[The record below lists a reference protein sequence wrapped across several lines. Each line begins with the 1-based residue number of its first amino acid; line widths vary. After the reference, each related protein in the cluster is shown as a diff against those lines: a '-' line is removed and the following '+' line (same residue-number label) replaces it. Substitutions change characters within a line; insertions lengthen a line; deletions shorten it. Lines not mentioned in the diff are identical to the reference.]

1 VNPFHRSSL
10 ARRNQQCYNAAMQ
23 TKGRVL
29 LINPWIY
36 DFAAYNEWVEP
47 LGLLSVAAVLRENGY
62 TLSLVDCLDRWH
74 PDLLKLQGREA
85 PKSNEYGCGKFH
97 KTFLDKP
104 AVLGHVPR
112 RYGRYG
118 LPLEIFEAELDR
130 QPRPDAVLVT
140 SGMTYWYPGPFEAIR
155 RAKVRWPD
163 VPVIL
168 GGVYATLC
176 PDHARQQS
184 GADFVICGEGELQTL
199 RLVDSLT
206 HRSSLYDKYSDSSTT
221 LRSFDGA
228 PLGYPFDFVPRLCS
242 GRAQGGLG
250 SGQGSGCGLD
260 SYPFPAHDLRRNQG
274 YVAVITSR
282 GCPYRCPYC
291 ASHLLNPQGFRQR
304 DPQRV
309 VAEIEWCRTELGV
322 RDFAFYDD
330 ALLVNA
336 QRHIHIILDE
346 VIARGLDCRF
356 HTPNGLH
363 AEWIYESLA
372 ARMFQAGFKTVRLGL
387 ESCDPGEQRR
397 SGGKVTNEG
406 FRRAV
411 AALRAAGF
419 GVANVTAYVM
429 LGLPGQHIKDMEE
442 SIAFAHQCGAT
453 VEVTLYSPIPGTAEW
468 ERAVH
473 HWGLDPQTDPLL
485 HNESAYPLQSEGSG
499 AEAFERVKALA
510 RRGNQALV
518 DPSGFGKPEG
528 SGRVK
533 GHDSGRNR

>member
-1 VNPFHRSSL
+1 ML
-10 ARRNQQCYNAAMQ
+10 
-23 TKGRVL
+23 TKGHVL

-36 DFAAYNEWVEP
+36 DFAAYNEWLEP
-47 LGLLSVAAVLRENGY
+47 LGLLSVAAMLRENGY

-85 PKSNEYGCGKFH
+85 PKSNPYGCGKFH

-104 AVLGHVPR
+104 AILAHVPR

-155 RAKVRWPD
+155 RVKARWPD

-176 PDHARQQS
+176 PDHARQNS
-184 GADFVICGEGELQTL
+184 GADFVIHGEGELQTL

-206 HRSSLYDKYSDSSTT
+206 DHSSRYDKYSSPSAGRCGE
-221 LRSFDGA
+221 LVE
-228 PLGYPFDFVPRLCS
+228 PS
-242 GRAQGGLG
+242 GH
-250 SGQGSGCGLD
+250 SLD
-260 SYPFPAHDLRRNQG
+260 SYPFPARDLRRNQG

-282 GCPYRCPYC
+282 GCPYRCTYC
-291 ASHLLNPQGFRQR
+291 ASHLLNPRGFRQR
-304 DPQRV
+304 DPRRAV
-309 VAEIEWCRTELGV
+309 DEIESCRTELGV
-322 RDFAFYDD
+322 RDLAFYDD

-336 QRHIHIILDE
+336 QQHIHVILDE
-346 VIARGLDCRF
+346 LIAHGLDCRF

-363 AEWIYESLA
+363 AELIDESLA
-372 ARMFQAGFKTVRLGL
+372 AKMFQAGFKTVRLGL
-387 ESCDPGEQRR
+387 ESCDPEEQRR

-411 AALRAAGF
+411 TALRTVGFEAAD
-419 GVANVTAYVM
+419 VTAYIM
-429 LGLPGQHIKDMEE
+429 LGLPGQSIKETEE

-453 VEVTLYSPIPGTAEW
+453 VEVTLYSPIRGTAEW
-468 ERAVH
+468 EQAAH
-473 HWGLDPQTDPLL
+473 HWGLDPQADPLL
-485 HNESAYPLQSEGSG
+485 HNESAYPLQTEVLDT
-499 AEAFERVKALA
+499 EAFEQVKALA
-510 RRGNQALV
+510 RRGNQGL
-518 DPSGFGKPEG
+518 S
-528 SGRVK
+528 
-533 GHDSGRNR
+533 

>member
-1 VNPFHRSSL
+1 
-10 ARRNQQCYNAAMQ
+10 MQ
-23 TKGRVL
+23 TKGHVL
-29 LINPWIY
+29 LINPWLY
-36 DFAAYNEWVEP
+36 DFAAYNEWMEP
-47 LGLLSVAAVLRENGY
+47 LGLLSVAAMLQENGY
-62 TLSLVDCLDRWH
+62 TLSLIDCLDRWH

-118 LPLEIFEAELDR
+118 LPLEIFETELDR
-130 QPRPDAVLVT
+130 QPRPDAILVT
-140 SGMTYWYPGPFEAIR
+140 SGMTYWYPGSFEAIH
-155 RAKVRWPD
+155 RAQARWPN

-176 PDHARQQS
+176 PDHARQKS
-184 GADFVICGEGELQTL
+184 GADFVIRGEGELQAL

-206 HRSSLYDKYSDSSTT
+206 DHSSRYDKY
-221 LRSFDGA
+221 A
-228 PLGYPFDFVPRLCS
+228 PPYKSHYSEPVELS
-242 GRAQGGLG
+242 GR
-250 SGQGSGCGLD
+250 GLD

-274 YVAVITSR
+274 YAAIITSR
-282 GCPYRCPYC
+282 GCPYRCSYC
-291 ASHLLNPQGFRQR
+291 ASHLLNPHGFRQR

-309 VAEIEWCRTELGV
+309 VAEIEWCRAELGV

-336 QRHIHIILDE
+336 QQHLHVILDE

-363 AEWIYESLA
+363 AGLIDENLA
-372 ARMFQAGFKTVRLGL
+372 AKMLQGGFKTVRLGL
-387 ESCDPGEQRR
+387 ESCDPEEQRR

-411 AALRAAGF
+411 AALREAGF
-419 GVANVTAYVM
+419 GAASVTAYVM
-429 LGLPGQHIKDMEE
+429 LGLPGRSIEEVKE

-473 HWGLDPQTDPLL
+473 QWGLDPQADPLL
-485 HNESAYPLQSEGSG
+485 HNESAYPSQSEVLGVK
-499 AEAFERVKALA
+499 ALERVKALA
-510 RRGNQALV
+510 DGGNQALE

-528 SGRVK
+528 SGNSY
-533 GHDSGRNR
+533 DSGRNR

>member
-1 VNPFHRSSL
+1 VTGSH
-10 ARRNQQCYNAAMQ
+10 
-23 TKGRVL
+23 VL

-36 DFAAYNEWVEP
+36 DFAAYNEWLEP

-104 AVLGHVPR
+104 AILAHVPR

-155 RAKVRWPD
+155 RAKARWPD

-176 PDHARQQS
+176 PDHARQNS
-184 GADFVICGEGELQTL
+184 GADFVIHGEGELQTL

-206 HRSSLYDKYSDSSTT
+206 DHSSRYDKYSSPSTT
-221 LRSFDGA
+221 LR
-228 PLGYPFDFVPRLCS
+228 PC
-242 GRAQGGLG
+242 
-250 SGQGSGCGLD
+250 SGQGSGHSLD

-282 GCPYRCPYC
+282 GCPYRCTYC

-304 DPQRV
+304 DPHRV
-309 VAEIEWCRTELGV
+309 VAEIEWCRPSTMLRASPSTTLRPFDGAQGRLGSGHGTELGV
-322 RDFAFYDD
+322 RDLAFYDD
-330 ALLVNA
+330 ALLFNA
-336 QRHIHIILDE
+336 QQHIHVILDE
-346 VIARGLDCRF
+346 VMARGLDCRF

-363 AEWIYESLA
+363 AERIDESLA
-372 ARMFQAGFKTVRLGL
+372 AKMFQAGFKTVRLGL
-387 ESCDPGEQRR
+387 ESCDPEEQRR

-411 AALRAAGF
+411 TTLRAVGF
-419 GVANVTAYVM
+419 EAADVTAYIM
-429 LGLPGQHIKDMEE
+429 LGLPGQSIKEVEE
-442 SIAFAHQCGAT
+442 SVAFAHQCGAT
-453 VEVTLYSPIPGTAEW
+453 VEVTLYSPIRGTAEW

-473 HWGLDPQTDPLL
+473 HWGLDPQADPLL
-485 HNESAYPLQSEGSG
+485 HNESAYPLQTEVLDI
-499 AEAFERVKALA
+499 EAFEQVKALA
-510 RRGNQALV
+510 RRGNQGL
-518 DPSGFGKPEG
+518 S
-528 SGRVK
+528 
-533 GHDSGRNR
+533 

>member
-1 VNPFHRSSL
+1 VDNLYRSTPNSQNPH
-10 ARRNQQCYNAAMQ
+10 
-23 TKGRVL
+23 KGHVL

-36 DFAAYNEWVEP
+36 DFAAYNEWMEP

-74 PDLLKLQGREA
+74 PDLLKLQGRKT
-85 PKSNEYGCGKFH
+85 PKNDEYGCGKFH
-97 KTFLDKP
+97 KTVLDKP
-104 AVLGHVPR
+104 AVLSHVPR

-118 LPLEIFEAELDR
+118 LPLEIFETELDR
-130 QPRPDAVLVT
+130 QPQPDAVLVT
-140 SGMTYWYPGPFEAIR
+140 SGMTYWYPGSFEAIR
-155 RAKVRWPD
+155 RAKARWPD

-168 GGVYATLC
+168 GGIYATLC
-176 PDHARQQS
+176 PDHARQKS
-184 GADFVICGEGELQTL
+184 EADFVIHGEGEMQTL

-206 HRSSLYDKYSDSSTT
+206 DHSSRYDKYSRPSAT
-221 LRSFDGA
+221 LR
-228 PLGYPFDFVPRLCS
+228 PFDRAQGKLCS
-242 GRAQGGLG
+242 GR
-250 SGQGSGCGLD
+250 GLD
-260 SYPFPAHDLRRNQG
+260 SYPFPAHDLRRNQD

-282 GCPYRCPYC
+282 GCPYHCTYC

-309 VAEIEWCRTELGV
+309 VAEIAWCRTELGV

-336 QRHIHIILDE
+336 QRHIHVILDE

-363 AEWIYESLA
+363 AERIDASLA
-372 ARMFQAGFKTVRLGL
+372 AKMFQAGFKTVRLGL
-387 ESCDPGEQRR
+387 ESCDPEEQRR
-397 SGGKVTNEG
+397 SGGKVTNQG
-406 FRRAV
+406 FRNAV

-419 GVANVTAYVM
+419 GAADVTAYVM
-429 LGLPGQHIKDMEE
+429 LGLPGQTTQQAEE

-473 HWGLDPQTDPLL
+473 HWSLDPQVDPLL
-485 HNESAYPLQSEGSG
+485 HNESAYPFQSKVLDI
-499 AEAFERVKALA
+499 EAFERVKALA
-510 RRGNQALV
+510 GRGNQALR

-528 SGRVK
+528 CESQEL
-533 GHDSGRNR
+533 

>member
-1 VNPFHRSSL
+1 ML
-10 ARRNQQCYNAAMQ
+10 
-23 TKGRVL
+23 TKGYVL

-36 DFAAYNEWVEP
+36 DFAAYNEWMEP

-62 TLSLVDCLDRWH
+62 TLSLIDCLDRWH

-140 SGMTYWYPGPFEAIR
+140 SGMTYWYPGPFGAIR
-155 RAKVRWPD
+155 RVKARWSD

-168 GGVYATLC
+168 GGIYATLC
-176 PDHARQQS
+176 PDHARQKS
-184 GADFVICGEGELQTL
+184 GADFVIYGEGELKTL

-206 HRSSLYDKYSDSSTT
+206 DHSSRYDKHN
-221 LRSFDGA
+221 
-228 PLGYPFDFVPRLCS
+228 
-242 GRAQGGLG
+242 
-250 SGQGSGCGLD
+250 GLD

-274 YVAVITSR
+274 YVAVITSK
-282 GCPYRCPYC
+282 GCPYRCTYC

-309 VAEIEWCRTELGV
+309 IAEIEWCRTELGV

-330 ALLVNA
+330 ALLLNA
-336 QRHIHIILDE
+336 QRHIHVILDE

-363 AEWIYESLA
+363 AERIDESLA
-372 ARMFQAGFKTVRLGL
+372 AKMSQAGFKTVRLGL
-387 ESCDPGEQRR
+387 ESCDPEEQRR

-419 GVANVTAYVM
+419 GAANVTAYVM
-429 LGLPGQHIKDMEE
+429 LGLPGQPLKEVEE

-473 HWGLDPQTDPLL
+473 HWGLDPQADPLL
-485 HNESAYPLQSEGSG
+485 HNESAYPLQSEVLDV
-499 AEAFERVKALA
+499 EAFERVKALA
-510 RRGNQALV
+510 RRGNQALR

-528 SGRVK
+528 SG
-533 GHDSGRNR
+533 SQEL

>member
-1 VNPFHRSSL
+1 
-10 ARRNQQCYNAAMQ
+10 MM
-23 TKGRVL
+23 TKGHVL

-36 DFAAYNEWVEP
+36 DFAAYNEWMEP
-47 LGLLSVAAVLRENGY
+47 LGLLSVAAMLRENGY
-62 TLSLVDCLDRWH
+62 TLRLMDCLDRWH

-85 PKSNEYGCGKFH
+85 PKSNPYGCGKFY

-104 AVLGHVPR
+104 AVLAHVPR

-118 LPLEIFEAELDR
+118 LPLEIFETELDR

-140 SGMTYWYPGPFEAIR
+140 SGMTYWYPGSFEAIHW
-155 RAKVRWPD
+155 AKARWPD
-163 VPVIL
+163 MPVIL

-176 PDHARQQS
+176 PDHACQKS
-184 GADFVICGEGELQTL
+184 GADFVIHGEGEVQTL

-206 HRSSLYDKYSDSSTT
+206 GHSSRYDKYSAPSTMLRTGPSTLRRGSGQALRLDSGQALPRTGPST

-228 PLGYPFDFVPRLCS
+228 QDKLCP
-242 GRAQGGLG
+242 
-250 SGQGSGCGLD
+250 GQGSGRNLD
-260 SYPFPAHDLRRNQG
+260 SYPFPAHDLRRDQG

-282 GCPYRCPYC
+282 GCPYRCTYC

-304 DPQRV
+304 DPHWV
-309 VAEIEWCRTELGV
+309 AAEIEWCYAELGV

-336 QRHIHIILDE
+336 QQHIHVILDE

-363 AEWIYESLA
+363 AELIDEGLA
-372 ARMFQAGFKTVRLGL
+372 AKMFQAGFKTVRMGL
-387 ESCDPGEQRR
+387 ESCNPEEQRR

-406 FRRAV
+406 FQHAV
-411 AALRAAGF
+411 ATLRAAGF
-419 GVANVTAYVM
+419 EAADVTAYVM
-429 LGLPGQHIKDMEE
+429 LGLPGQSIKEAEE

-468 ERAVH
+468 ERAVR
-473 HWGLDPQTDPLL
+473 HWGLDPQADPLL
-485 HNESAYPLQSEGSG
+485 HNESAYPLQSEVLDV
-499 AEAFERVKALA
+499 EAFERAKALA
-510 RRGNQALV
+510 RRGN
-518 DPSGFGKPEG
+518 
-528 SGRVK
+528 RV
-533 GHDSGRNR
+533 

>member
-1 VNPFHRSSL
+1 ML
-10 ARRNQQCYNAAMQ
+10 
-23 TKGRVL
+23 TKGHVL

-36 DFAAYNEWVEP
+36 DFAAYNEWMEP

-74 PDLLKLQGREA
+74 PDLLRLQGRET

-104 AVLGHVPR
+104 AVLDHVPR

-118 LPLEIFEAELDR
+118 LPLEVFEGELDR

-155 RAKVRWPD
+155 RAKARWPD

-168 GGVYATLC
+168 GGIYATLC
-176 PDHARQQS
+176 PDHARQKS
-184 GADFVICGEGELQTL
+184 GADFVIHGEGELQTL

-206 HRSSLYDKYSDSSTT
+206 DHFSRYDKYRCLS
-221 LRSFDGA
+221 RSQKLAGDRQIRRQTAGFGNPVGA
-228 PLGYPFDFVPRLCS
+228 NYDLLY
-242 GRAQGGLG
+242 
-250 SGQGSGCGLD
+250 LD
-260 SYPFPAHDLRRNQG
+260 SCPFPAHDLRRNQG
-274 YVAVITSR
+274 YVAITTSR
-282 GCPYRCPYC
+282 GCPYRCTYC

-304 DPQRV
+304 DPHRV
-309 VAEIEWCRTELGV
+309 VAEIEWCRPSTSSGHGTELGV

-336 QRHIHIILDE
+336 QQHIHVILDE
-346 VIARGLDCRF
+346 IIARGLDCRF

-363 AEWIYESLA
+363 AERIDESLA
-372 ARMFQAGFKTVRLGL
+372 AKMFQAGFKTIRLGL
-387 ESCDPGEQRR
+387 ESCDPEEQRR
-397 SGGKVTNEG
+397 SGSKVTNEG

-419 GVANVTAYVM
+419 GAANVTAYVM
-429 LGLPGQHIKDMEE
+429 LGLPGQHIKEVEE

-473 HWGLDPQTDPLL
+473 HWGLDPQADPLL
-485 HNESAYPLQSEGSG
+485 HNESAYPLQSE
-499 AEAFERVKALA
+499 ALDIEAFEQVKALA
-510 RRGNQALV
+510 RRGNQALK

-528 SGRVK
+528 AGN
-533 GHDSGRNR
+533 GQDSGRNR

>member
-1 VNPFHRSSL
+1 ML
-10 ARRNQQCYNAAMQ
+10 
-23 TKGRVL
+23 TKGHVL

-36 DFAAYNEWVEP
+36 DFAAYNEWIEP

-74 PDLLKLQGREA
+74 PELLKLQGREV
-85 PKSNEYGCGKFH
+85 PKSTPYGCGKFH
-97 KTFLDKP
+97 KTLLDKP
-104 AVLGHVPR
+104 AVLNHVPR

-118 LPLEIFEAELDR
+118 LPLEIFEAELEC

-140 SGMTYWYPGPFEAIR
+140 SGMTYWYPGPFEVIR
-155 RAKVRWPD
+155 RARARWPD
-163 VPVIL
+163 GPIIL

-176 PDHARQQS
+176 PDHARQKS
-184 GADFVICGEGELQTL
+184 GADFVIHGEGEVPTL
-199 RLVDSLT
+199 RLLDSLT
-206 HRSSLYDKYSDSSTT
+206 HHSSHYDRYST
-221 LRSFDGA
+221 
-228 PLGYPFDFVPRLCS
+228 
-242 GRAQGGLG
+242 
-250 SGQGSGCGLD
+250 LD
-260 SYPFPAHDLRRNQG
+260 SYPFPAHELRRNQG

-282 GCPYRCPYC
+282 GCPYRCTYC

-304 DPQRV
+304 DPHRV

-336 QRHIHIILDE
+336 QRHIHVILDE

-363 AEWIYESLA
+363 AELIDESLA
-372 ARMFQAGFKTVRLGL
+372 AKMFQAGFKTVRLGL
-387 ESCDPGEQRR
+387 ESCRPEEQRR

-419 GVANVTAYVM
+419 KAADITAYVM
-429 LGLPGQHIKDMEE
+429 LGLPGRPLQEAEE

-468 ERAVH
+468 EQAVRY
-473 HWGLDPQTDPLL
+473 WGLDPQADPLL
-485 HNESAYPLQSEGSG
+485 HNEKALDF
-499 AEAFERVKALA
+499 AAFERVKALA
-510 RRGNQALV
+510 RQGNQTL
-518 DPSGFGKPEG
+518 
-528 SGRVK
+528 
-533 GHDSGRNR
+533 

>member
-1 VNPFHRSSL
+1 ML
-10 ARRNQQCYNAAMQ
+10 
-23 TKGRVL
+23 TKGHLL

-36 DFAAYNEWVEP
+36 GFAAYNEWMEP
-47 LGLLSVAAVLRENGY
+47 LGLLSVAAILRENGY
-62 TLSLVDCLDRWH
+62 TLSLIDCLDRWH
-74 PDLLKLQGREA
+74 PDLLKLQGKEA

-104 AVLGHVPR
+104 AVLAHVTR

-130 QPRPDAVLVT
+130 QTRPDAVLVT

-155 RAKVRWPD
+155 RVRAHWPG

-176 PDHARQQS
+176 PDHARQES
-184 GADFVICGEGELQTL
+184 GADFVICGEGELQAL
-199 RLVDSLT
+199 QLVDSLT
-206 HRSSLYDKYSDSSTT
+206 HHSSHYDKYSD
-221 LRSFDGA
+221 
-228 PLGYPFDFVPRLCS
+228 
-242 GRAQGGLG
+242 
-250 SGQGSGCGLD
+250 LD

-282 GCPYRCPYC
+282 GCPYRCTYC

-304 DPQRV
+304 APQRV
-309 VAEIEWCRTELGV
+309 VAEIEWCHNELGV

-336 QRHIHIILDE
+336 QQHIHVILDE
-346 VIARGLDCRF
+346 VITRGLDCRF

-363 AEWIYESLA
+363 AELIDESLA
-372 ARMFQAGFKTVRLGL
+372 AKMFQAGFKTVRLGL
-387 ESCDPGEQRR
+387 ESCDPEEQRR

-406 FRRAV
+406 FRCAV

-419 GVANVTAYVM
+419 EAANVTAYVM
-429 LGLPGQHIKDMEE
+429 LGLPGQFIKEVEE
-442 SIAFAHQCGAT
+442 SIAFVHQCRAT

-473 HWGLDPQTDPLL
+473 HWGLDPQADPLL
-485 HNESAYPLQSEGSG
+485 HNESAYPLQSEVLDV
-499 AEAFERVKALA
+499 EAFERVKALA
-510 RRGNQALV
+510 RRGNQTLS
-518 DPSGFGKPEG
+518 D
-528 SGRVK
+528 
-533 GHDSGRNR
+533 

>member
-1 VNPFHRSSL
+1 ML
-10 ARRNQQCYNAAMQ
+10 
-23 TKGRVL
+23 TKGHVL

-36 DFAAYNEWVEP
+36 DFAAYNEWMEP

-62 TLSLVDCLDRWH
+62 TLSLIDCLDRWH
-74 PDLLKLQGREA
+74 PDLLKLQGRET
-85 PKSNEYGCGKFH
+85 PKSNPYGCGKFH
-97 KTFLDKP
+97 KTFLHKP
-104 AVLGHVPR
+104 AVLAHVPR

-130 QPRPDAVLVT
+130 QPQPDAVLVT
-140 SGMTYWYPGPFEAIR
+140 SGMTYWYPGPLEAIR
-155 RAKVRWPD
+155 RAKARWPH

-176 PDHARQQS
+176 PDHARQKS
-184 GADFVICGEGELQTL
+184 GADFLIHGEGELQTL

-206 HRSSLYDKYSDSSTT
+206 HHSSHYEKYSGPST
-221 LRSFDGA
+221 L
-228 PLGYPFDFVPRLCS
+228 
-242 GRAQGGLG
+242 
-250 SGQGSGCGLD
+250 QGSGHSLD
-260 SYPFPAHDLRRNQG
+260 RYPFPAQDLRRNQG

-282 GCPYRCPYC
+282 GCPYRCTYC

-304 DPQRV
+304 DPHQV
-309 VAEIEWCRTELGV
+309 VAEIERCRPSTTLRPFDGAQGRLGSGQGSGHCTELGV

-336 QRHIHIILDE
+336 QRHIHVILDE

-363 AEWIYESLA
+363 AEWLDESLA
-372 ARMFQAGFKTVRLGL
+372 AKMFQAGFKTVRLGL
-387 ESCDPGEQRR
+387 ESCDPEEQRR

-419 GVANVTAYVM
+419 GAANVTAYVM
-429 LGLPGQHIKDMEE
+429 LGLPGQHIKEAEE

-468 ERAVH
+468 ERAIH
-473 HWGLDPQTDPLL
+473 HWGLDPQADPLL
-485 HNESAYPLQSEGSG
+485 HNESAYPLQSEMLGV
-499 AEAFERVKALA
+499 EAFERVKALA
-510 RRGNQALV
+510 GRGNQALNLK

-528 SGRVK
+528 SESQ
-533 GHDSGRNR
+533 DL

>member
-1 VNPFHRSSL
+1 ML
-10 ARRNQQCYNAAMQ
+10 
-23 TKGRVL
+23 TKGHVL

-36 DFAAYNEWVEP
+36 DFAAYNEWMEP

-85 PKSNEYGCGKFH
+85 PKSDQYGCGKFH

-130 QPRPDAVLVT
+130 QPRPDVVLVT
-140 SGMTYWYPGPFEAIR
+140 SGMTYWYPGSFEAIR
-155 RAKVRWPD
+155 RAKARWPD

-176 PDHARQQS
+176 PDHARQKS
-184 GADFVICGEGELQTL
+184 GADFVIRGEGEWKTL

-206 HRSSLYDKYSDSSTT
+206 HHFSRYDKYSH
-221 LRSFDGA
+221 
-228 PLGYPFDFVPRLCS
+228 
-242 GRAQGGLG
+242 
-250 SGQGSGCGLD
+250 LD

-274 YVAVITSR
+274 YVAIITSR
-282 GCPYRCPYC
+282 GCSYRCTYC

-309 VAEIEWCRTELGV
+309 VAEIEWCHPSTSRRGELIEPSGHCTELGV

-336 QRHIHIILDE
+336 QQHIHVILDE

-363 AEWIYESLA
+363 AELIDESLA
-372 ARMFQAGFKTVRLGL
+372 AKMFQAGFKTVRLGL
-387 ESCDPGEQRR
+387 ESCDPEEQRR

-419 GVANVTAYVM
+419 EVSSVTTYVM
-429 LGLPGQHIKDMEE
+429 LGLPGQSIKEAEE
-442 SIAFAHQCGAT
+442 SIAFAHRCGAT

-468 ERAVH
+468 KRAVR
-473 HWGLDPQTDPLL
+473 HWDLDPQADPLL
-485 HNESAYPLQSEGSG
+485 HNESAYPLQSEVLDI
-499 AEAFERVKALA
+499 EAFERVKALA
-510 RRGNQALV
+510 GQGNQALEE

-528 SGRVK
+528 SR
-533 GHDSGRNR
+533 SQEL